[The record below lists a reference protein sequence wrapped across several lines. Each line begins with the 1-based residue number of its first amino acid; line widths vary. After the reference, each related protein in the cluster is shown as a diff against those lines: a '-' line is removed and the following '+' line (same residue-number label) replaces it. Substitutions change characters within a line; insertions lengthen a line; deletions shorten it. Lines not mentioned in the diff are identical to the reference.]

1 MREKTPTKI
10 QDRHPLILLKVTY
23 DSKKRGDINMKY
35 KENWDYEGDSPKN
48 TCKKHKKHEKHE
60 DYRSCKDTCKEIRII
75 NLWKL
80 NSKH

>member
-1 MREKTPTKI
+1 
-10 QDRHPLILLKVTY
+10 
-23 DSKKRGDINMKY
+23 MKY

-60 DYRSCKDTCKEIRII
+60 DYRSCKNTCKEIRII

>member
-1 MREKTPTKI
+1 MIVRKGGGI
-10 QDRHPLILLKVTY
+10 
-23 DSKKRGDINMKY
+23 MKY
-35 KENWDYEGDSPKN
+35 KENWDYEGDSHKN

-60 DYRSCKDTCKEIRII
+60 DYRSCKDTCKEIRIT